1 MNYSIMT
8 YPIYATQNPS
18 AGLVV
23 NQLDLAGIKLEEP
36 TLQLTLQNNLVVK
49 FHEVHG
55 LQWTSQAVVTIVKQD
70 ICMHLYLLNR
80 LHSTYS
86 DPVWMALIV

>member
-55 LQWTSQAVVTIVKQD
+55 LQ
-70 ICMHLYLLNR
+70 
-80 LHSTYS
+80 
-86 DPVWMALIV
+86 